1 MSQNRVEGAFRNA
14 TGKIKDAVGGL
25 AGDARAQAEDK
36 LRQAAGKV
44 QSAYAEAADQASD
57 VAADVGRRAK
67 RQPLT
72 ALLIAGVVGYTLGRL
87 MYRHWGAGR

>member
-1 MSQNRVEGAFRNA
+1 MSKNRVEGAFRNA
-14 TGKIKDAVGGL
+14 TERVKDAVGGL
-25 AGDARAQAEDK
+25 ADDARAQAEDK
-36 LRQAAGKV
+36 VRQAAGKV

-57 VAADVGRRAK
+57 LAEDVGRRVE

-87 MYRHWGAGR
+87 MHRH